1 MHVDA
6 IIIGGSFAGLSAAI
20 YLARARRSVLI
31 IDAGKPRNRFAAQSH
46 GFFAQDGSS
55 PEVMIRTAREQ
66 VAAYPKVT
74 FVDGFAVD
82 AGKEDARLM
91 VALDDGAVHTS
102 DRLLLAFGV
111 SDVLPKIEGLS
122 DRWGQSVIHCP
133 YCHGYEFSDRQL
145 GVLQLSPVSQ
155 HQALLISEWGP
166 TTFFLNGGNLP
177 EEAVLEQFRKRNIVV
192 ESRAVT
198 ALLGPGSDLTHVQM
212 DDGNRLEL
220 DALYIG
226 PKHYLTSGIAEQIGC
241 TLNQGPFGPSIA
253 VDDMKMTS
261 VANVYAA
268 GDITRGGGHTVTFA
282 SSDGVMAGL
291 AIHRSLAFGDK

>member
-1 MHVDA
+1 MHFDA

-20 YLARARRSVLI
+20 YLARARRSVLV

-46 GFFAQDGSS
+46 GFFALDGSN
-55 PEVMIRTAREQ
+55 PGAMITMAREQ
-66 VAAYPKVT
+66 VGVYPTVT
-74 FVDGFAVD
+74 FIDGVAAD
-82 AGKEDARLM
+82 AWKEDGRLV
-91 VALDDGAVHTS
+91 VALEDGAVHSS

-111 SDVLPKIEGLS
+111 SDVLPKIAGLAE
-122 DRWGQSVIHCP
+122 RWGRSVIHCP

-166 TTFFLNGGNLP
+166 TTFLLNGGAAP
-177 EEAVLEQFRKRNIVV
+177 DDAVLAQFSKRGITV
-192 ESRAVT
+192 ENRSIE
-198 ALLGPGSDLTHVQM
+198 ALVGPGADLSHVQLS
-212 DDGNRLEL
+212 DGAMLPL

-226 PKHYLTSGIAEQIGC
+226 PQQYLTSGIAEQIGC

-261 VANVYAA
+261 VPDVYAA
-268 GDITRGGGHTVTFA
+268 GDITKGGGHTLTFA
-282 SSDGVMAGL
+282 SADGVMAGL
-291 AIHRSLAFGDK
+291 AIHRSLAFGAS